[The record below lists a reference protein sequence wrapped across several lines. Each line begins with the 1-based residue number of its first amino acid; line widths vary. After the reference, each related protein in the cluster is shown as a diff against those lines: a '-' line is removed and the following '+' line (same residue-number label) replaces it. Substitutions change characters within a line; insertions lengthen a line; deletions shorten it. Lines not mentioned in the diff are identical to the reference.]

1 MFVYSIKNKK
11 TGKEFIG
18 GFIGATN
25 KGREGL
31 NLGVLLKHYKQK
43 LNKELHEDLQKEG
56 MTAFS
61 ATILYQTDNLKTL
74 EDMEEFYILKRNTI
88 EKGYNT
94 NTGYRLL

>member
-18 GFIGATN
+18 GYIGSNT
-25 KGREGL
+25 KV
-31 NLGVLLKHYKQK
+31 GVLLKHYKQK
-43 LNKELHEDLQKEG
+43 LNKELHKDLQKEG
-56 MTAFS
+56 MTAFNV
-61 ATILYQTDNLKTL
+61 TILYQTNDLKTL

-94 NTGYRLL
+94 DTGYRLL